1 MAKSKLT
8 KRQIEYNKAVK
19 NLKQRIR
26 RAEKSGYM
34 GININIP
41 EMPKRV
47 TQKSIERLTQIRGQE
62 LYQKAQYFI
71 TDFRTGETIL
81 PSEVP
86 VYKAQ
91 QRAEHR
97 IIRKRADKYQLF
109 VNMVDTFI
117 NGLVGK
123 DEVESAKQEYL
134 SLLPSDEIKPAEQE
148 MNAFIQEKQ
157 EERRREEEQNRKRK
171 EQKRKEREKKKRKK
185 RKLIDIGYV
194 NIYMKAYE
202 TLISYGELPFN
213 VNYWRD
219 VIIPAVKDSGLT
231 KEDIGQAFISVME
244 NYGGGDMVRMIAYN
258 VAIAQDWLQD
268 FIREAEEIKGEN
280 LFTEEQEEE
289 IMKAFY
295 EADEAD
301 EGADYDI

>member
-1 MAKSKLT
+1 MAKTKLT

-34 GININIP
+34 GINITIP

-47 TQKSIERLTQIRGQE
+47 TTQAIERLTKIRGQE

-71 TDFRTGETIL
+71 TDLRTGETIL

-86 VYKAQ
+86 AYKAQ
-91 QRAEHR
+91 QRAEQR
-97 IIRKRADKYQLF
+97 LIRKRAEKYQLF
-109 VNMVDTFI
+109 VNMLDTFI
-117 NGLVGK
+117 NGLVGV
-123 DEVESAKQEYL
+123 DEVESAKQDYL
-134 SLLPSDEIKPAEQE
+134 SLLPTDEIKVAEQE
-148 MNAFIQEKQ
+148 MNAFIEEKQ
-157 EERRREEEQNRKRK
+157 DERRREEEQERKRK
-171 EQKRKEREKKKRKK
+171 EQERKEREKRKRKK
-185 RKLIDIGYV
+185 RKPKDSGYV

-202 TLISYGELPFN
+202 TLISYGKIPFN

-268 FIREAEEIKGEN
+268 FIRLAEEIKGES
-280 LFTEEQEEE
+280 LFTEEQEEK
-289 IMKAFY
+289 ILKAFY

-301 EGADYDI
+301 EGADYDL